1 MTILNI
7 MGNVLPPTISA
18 KTIAFIPEPPISV
31 PVLTR
36 PGATESSMRTI
47 TTLHCSF
54 DDISEPRCR
63 WTPNPRSF
71 QRDMFVKQGA
81 NYIGKNINLFIY
93 AVSTPDSTPIL
104 HTSLITQQLN
114 IQIPVITILHNF
126 ML

>member
-54 DDISEPRCR
+54 NDISEPRCR

-71 QRDMFVKQGA
+71 QRDIFVEQGVP
-81 NYIGKNINLFIY
+81 Y
-93 AVSTPDSTPIL
+93 VP
-104 HTSLITQQLN
+104 HESLMCHIHFEAHYSRL
-114 IQIPVITILHNF
+114 LGF
-126 ML
+126 